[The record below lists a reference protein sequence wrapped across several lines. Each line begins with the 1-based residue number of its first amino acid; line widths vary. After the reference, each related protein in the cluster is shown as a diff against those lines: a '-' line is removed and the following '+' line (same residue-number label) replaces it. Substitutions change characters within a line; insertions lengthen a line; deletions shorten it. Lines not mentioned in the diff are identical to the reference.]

1 MTSTSHQIYNI
12 QISDREYK
20 SWSFVHPETNA
31 VKTPTTSESLINPAT
46 LKLFAG
52 DLVDLSTPIPT
63 VLYSPT
69 KSKPIPGVLI
79 LAENKTYGRT
89 TNQKRLLYKCV
100 PNDPHLPPFLVPY
113 QPDIKFTKTQK
124 NRYVVFR
131 FDNWNSKYPQGIL
144 TENLGDVD
152 QLPSFYEYQ
161 IFCRNI
167 QSNIAEFTA
176 AAKKSI
182 KSLPDIRARNPDF
195 FRDSSPTNRT
205 FRVFSIDPE
214 GAKDFDDAFSVFQD
228 SPFTVKIRVYIANV
242 YAWMESLNMWSA
254 FGDRVS
260 TIYLPDSKRPMLPNI
275 LSDSVCSLVA
285 DNTPKPVFCMELRVR
300 VSSSLSENLVAGSS
314 SFDEYFPARQNAP
327 LIIPGSVRVFNQAV
341 KIDKNY
347 TYESKSLFADPDYQ
361 TLLRCT
367 RLLDPDIR
375 DSHDVVSYW
384 MIRMNSICGEW
395 LNAKGVGIFREV
407 SLNKM
412 EDPEPPF
419 AELPANTKTLLRNWK
434 NVTGKYVWCDQVEP
448 ITPFRIEDAQ
458 SAAQSSLITSHK
470 VGVLNE
476 KRCKH
481 EMMQIDSY
489 VHITSPIRRLVDLLN
504 QIIFQREFG
513 LVEIVSREAEEF
525 LTGWQLRMDELN
537 VTMRSIRKAQID
549 CDLLYRCNA
558 HPEWMQHPHRGVIFD
573 RIEKPD
579 GNYSY
584 TVHLSDLNILG
595 RIVTQEKYVN
605 YHLLTFR
612 LFVFH
617 ESDTLN
623 RKIRLAVVN

>member
-1 MTSTSHQIYNI
+1 MATTSQQQQPQHLYTVQIF
-12 QISDREYK
+12 DREYK
-20 SWSFVHPETNA
+20 TWAFVHPETHA

-52 DLVDLSTPIPT
+52 DLIDLSTPIPT

-69 KSKPIPGVLI
+69 KSKSIPGVII
-79 LAENKTYGRT
+79 LADNQTYGRT
-89 TNQKRLLYKCV
+89 TNQKRLLYKCI
-100 PNDPHLPPFLVPY
+100 PNNPNLPAFLVPY

-144 TENLGDVD
+144 TENLGTVD
-152 QLPSFYEYQ
+152 DLPAFYEYQ
-161 IFCRNI
+161 LFCRNI

-176 AAKKSI
+176 AAKKSV
-182 KSLPDIRARNPDF
+182 KTLPEIRTKNPAF
-195 FRDSSPTNRT
+195 FQDSASPTNKT

-228 SPFTVKIRVYIANV
+228 SPFTVKVRVYIANV
-242 YAWMESLNMWSA
+242 YAWMESLQLWTE

-260 TIYLPDSKRPMLPNI
+260 TIYLPDSKRPMLPSI
-275 LSDSVCSLVA
+275 LSDSACSLVA
-285 DNTPKPVFCMELRVR
+285 DKTSKPVFCMELRMR
-300 VSSSLSENLVAGSS
+300 LVSSSSENLVSVS
-314 SFDEYFPARQNAP
+314 SFDEYFPARQNPP
-327 LIIPGSVRVFNQAV
+327 LIIPGSVRFFNQAV

-347 TYESKSLFADPDYQ
+347 VYESKSLIADTDYQ
-361 TLLRCT
+361 LLLRCT

-375 DSHDVVSYW
+375 DSHDVVSHW
-384 MIRMNSICGEW
+384 MIQMNSICGEW
-395 LNAKGVGIFREV
+395 LHTKGAGIFREV

-434 NVTGKYVWCDQVEP
+434 NVTGKYICLDSATP
-448 ITPFRIEDAQ
+448 I
-458 SAAQSSLITSHK
+458 
-470 VGVLNE
+470 
-476 KRCKH
+476 KH
-481 EMMQIDSY
+481 EAMNIDSY

-504 QIIFQREFG
+504 QIVFQREFG
-513 LVEIVSREAEEF
+513 LVEMVSREAEDF
-525 LTGWQLRMDELN
+525 LTGWQLRMNEIN
-537 VTMRSIRKAQID
+537 TAMRSIRKTQID
-549 CDLLYRCNA
+549 CDWLFRCNA

-605 YHLLTFR
+605 YHLLNFR
-612 LFVFH
+612 LFVFN

-623 RKIRLAVVN
+623 RKIRLAVAN